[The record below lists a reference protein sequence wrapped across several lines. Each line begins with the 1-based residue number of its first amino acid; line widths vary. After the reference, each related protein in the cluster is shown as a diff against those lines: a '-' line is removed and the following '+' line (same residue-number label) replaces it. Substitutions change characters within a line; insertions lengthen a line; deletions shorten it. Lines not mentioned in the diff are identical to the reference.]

1 MTDLFVTSEE
11 LRYMYEVKKMSDI
24 EIAVICKKDRTWVA
38 RVREMYGIPTR
49 TTIHDIA
56 VEYVTKELVKMGHS
70 VNNVKDTNKSNHY
83 DLLIDDKIRVQV
95 MGANWYDTGFRYMF
109 TVSGKDKTIL
119 EDGVRMLLPN
129 GRIRKL
135 YSKTCDSIVFVGVKE
150 DEFHVWVMPSS
161 DLRDTQQSIKLPI
174 SSKSRYSKYYKEW
187 SNIKG

>member
-38 RVREMYGIPTR
+38 RVREIYGIPTR

-56 VEYVTKELVKMGHS
+56 VEYATEELVKMGHA
-70 VNNVKDTNKSNHY
+70 VKNVKDTNKSNHY

-95 MGANWYDTGFRYMF
+95 MGANWYATGFRYMF
-109 TVSGKDKTIL
+109 TVSGKDKTSL

-161 DLRDTQQSIKLPI
+161 DLRDNQQSIKLPI